1 MSPTEEAAGGGG
13 DDYDRLS
20 ELKAFDDSKAGVK
33 GLVDAGVTTIPAI
46 FRGHLLS
53 SSSSSSSTS
62 LSIIPVI
69 DLSAADA
76 VAREEVVAQ
85 VKAAAETV
93 GFCPRCWRR

>member
-46 FRGHLLS
+46 FRGHLLQEGPKS
-53 SSSSSSSTS
+53 H
-62 LSIIPVI
+62 
-69 DLSAADA
+69 
-76 VAREEVVAQ
+76 
-85 VKAAAETV
+85 
-93 GFCPRCWRR
+93 GRRWSPS